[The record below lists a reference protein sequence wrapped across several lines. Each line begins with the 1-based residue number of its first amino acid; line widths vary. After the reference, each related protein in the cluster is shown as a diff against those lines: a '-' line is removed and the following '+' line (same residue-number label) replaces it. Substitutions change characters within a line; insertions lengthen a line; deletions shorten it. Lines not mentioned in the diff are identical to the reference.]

1 MNKLTIV
8 IAAVAFSLSL
18 AACNTA
24 APAPA
29 PVVPPVIVTPP
40 VIVEPTQPALVEGF
54 YKLQISGDD
63 VYLSKDGVN
72 QPYKPEAYKNLVG
85 LVLDSKYPSKTIRYL
100 TAPVNVATSKDVA
113 IWQGY
118 AAFVHTAK
126 QGGSL
131 EAFFRLNGNNS
142 FDVSL
147 NITRCFS
154 LNPGNPLEYQIGA
167 VYNPFPGKPCQS

>member
-1 MNKLTIV
+1 MKNILTLT
-8 IAAVAFSLSL
+8 AVVLSLSL
-18 AACNTA
+18 GACSN
-24 APAPA
+24 APAPQ
-29 PVVPPVIVTPP
+29 PVVMPPVVVTPP
-40 VIVEPTQPALVEGF
+40 VVVVPTQPPLVEGF

-72 QPYKPEAYKNLVG
+72 QPYKPESYKNLIG
-85 LVLDSKYPSKTIRYL
+85 LVLDSKYPSKLIRYL
-100 TAPVNVATSKDVA
+100 TAPKNVATSKDVA
-113 IWQGY
+113 TWQGY

-147 NITRCFS
+147 NIKFCFS
-154 LNPGNPLEYQIGA
+154 MNPGNPLEYQIGA
-167 VYNPFPGKPCQS
+167 VYNPFPDKPCQP